1 MPGKTKEQSS
11 RFSPPI
17 FSKKNSGMFKVAL
30 IALNINE
37 ETYAQ
42 LAMPI
47 GLCYLASYVRKYLT
61 DCPIEFVI
69 FDGTV
74 KCEEI
79 EADLVGISSM
89 SRYIPKAIAL
99 AEGIKRRGPI
109 PVILGGP
116 HITALPHT
124 LDTAFDAAVLDE
136 GEETFL
142 ELCRIAISSRA
153 LPASTL
159 AGVKGIAF
167 HKGSEVIITPPR
179 PYIDPIERIPSP
191 ERSLWPMK
199 DRIKWVSSSRGCP
212 FACAFCGL
220 AKSVYRKFPA
230 PYVVNELI
238 QMKDTY
244 NIKAITFQD
253 DLFTADK
260 KRLREIVELIESHSL
275 QKELSFMVSLRS
287 DLIDEPTLELLKR
300 MNVKNIFMGIES
312 GSEKVLSFLKSNTA
326 KVTDMQ
332 RAIDLCHDYDIQI
345 EGSFIIGSPMEESS
359 DLKAT
364 YDFICDNYGAGKLD
378 MVAIYLLTPFPGT
391 KVWEYAK
398 SRGLVDELM
407 DWSRLNLFTIIDFKP
422 EASIYLNEK
431 IPLDEFEY
439 YVNIFKKLLFLV
451 NQKGIERMKKNILDP
466 MDVHY

>member
-1 MPGKTKEQSS
+1 
-11 RFSPPI
+11 
-17 FSKKNSGMFKVAL
+17 MFKVAL

-47 GLCYLASYVRKYLT
+47 GLCYLVSYVTKYLT
-61 DCPIEFVI
+61 ESPIEFIVL
-69 FDGTV
+69 DGTA
-74 KCEEI
+74 KPEEI
-79 EADLVGISSM
+79 DADLLGISSM
-89 SRYIPKAIAL
+89 SRYIPRAIAL
-99 AEGIKRRGPI
+99 AEGVKKLRPI

-116 HITALPHT
+116 HITALPQT
-124 LDTAFDAAVLDE
+124 LHPIFDAAVLDE

-142 ELCRIAISSRA
+142 ELCRIALSGQG
-153 LPASTL
+153 LPHDRL

-167 HKGSEVIITPPR
+167 NRGSEIVMTDPR
-179 PYIDPIERIPSP
+179 PFIKPIERIPP
-191 ERSLWPMK
+191 PDRSLWPMK
-199 DRIKWVSSSRGCP
+199 DRIKWISSSRGCP

-230 PYVVNELI
+230 DYVIKELME
-238 QMKDTY
+238 MKERY

-260 KRLREIVELIESHSL
+260 ERLKEIVHLIEKHHL
-275 QKELSFMVSLRS
+275 HEELSFMVSLRS

-312 GSEKVLSFLKSNTA
+312 GSEKVLRYLKSNT
-326 KVTDMQ
+326 VTVADMQ
-332 RAIDLCHDYDIQI
+332 KAIDLCHGYDIQI

-364 YDFICDNYGAGKLD
+364 YDFICDNYGSGKLD

-391 KVWEYAK
+391 KVWEHAK
-398 SRGLVDELM
+398 SRGLVDDHM

-422 EASIYLNEK
+422 QASIYLNEK

-439 YVNIFKKLLFLV
+439 YVNIFRKLLFLV
-451 NQKGIERMKKNILDP
+451 NQKGFERMKKNILDP